1 MFEFLSA
8 HAVDLAVGAVV
19 IALAVLATV
28 KIVRDKK
35 RGKNSCGGSCGGGCE
50 GCPMHGECH

>member
-1 MFEFLSA
+1 MLEFLSA
-8 HAVDLAVGAVV
+8 HAVDLAVGTVV
-19 IALAVLATV
+19 AALAVFAAV

-50 GCPMHGECH
+50 GCPMHGKCH

>member
-1 MFEFLSA
+1 MLEFLSA

-19 IALAVLATV
+19 AALAMLATV

-35 RGKNSCGGSCGGGCE
+35 RGKNSCGGSCGVQN
-50 GCPMHGECH
+50 